1 MFRSKAAVIGTG
13 FIGPVHIEGLLRA
26 GVGVQGVLG
35 SNLAKSQ
42 ATQAKF
48 GLPRAYADLDELL
61 ADPEVNV
68 VHITSPN
75 RYHFEQTIRCMDAG
89 KHVLCEKPL
98 AMNSTESAELV
109 RLARLAKT
117 LAGVN
122 RDTANQTLLRDPGL
136 LSEPARSH
144 AQYPGGHNEG
154 FPDTFKQLFRAFYQA
169 IEHSNEQSG
178 SANAASLAAYP
189 TFEDGH
195 REILLCEA
203 ILQSATERRW
213 VDL

>member
-1 MFRSKAAVIGTG
+1 MVLAFAFAYPSRIENSPPRRLDCGVFWASEYSAFSILSCQINMFRSKAAVIGTG

-42 ATQAKF
+42 ATQAQF

-109 RLARLAKT
+109 RRARLAKT
-117 LAGVN
+117 LTGVN
-122 RDTANQTLLRDPGL
+122 
-136 LSEPARSH
+136 
-144 AQYPGGHNEG
+144 
-154 FPDTFKQLFRAFYQA
+154 
-169 IEHSNEQSG
+169 
-178 SANAASLAAYP
+178 
-189 TFEDGH
+189 
-195 REILLCEA
+195 
-203 ILQSATERRW
+203 
-213 VDL
+213 